1 MTNRYKGKGMENLYD
16 ILEVSRKASR
26 EVIDKAYKT
35 LAKKY
40 HPDLQAP
47 ENKQMAE
54 EKMKKINEAYS
65 VLSDDVQRARYDREL
80 EEGENNR
87 QKSYTPQQ
95 NTYENEEYNKNY
107 YGKDKIYYLSFGS
120 DRSFSGRGILAF
132 AGCEKVT
139 VFGVQLMLSHGPEIN
154 VES

>member
-1 MTNRYKGKGMENLYD
+1 MENLYD

-65 VLSDDVQRARYDREL
+65 VLSDDVKRARYDREL
-80 EEGENNR
+80 EEEENNR
-87 QKSYTPQQ
+87 QNNYTPQQ

-107 YGKDKIYYLSFGS
+107 YNDSNVNYN
-120 DRSFSGRGILAF
+120 
-132 AGCEKVT
+132 
-139 VFGVQLMLSHGPEIN
+139 N
-154 VES
+154 VETNDWQENFQKLNKREQAKLRRKLEKMQIRNIEGNMQSF